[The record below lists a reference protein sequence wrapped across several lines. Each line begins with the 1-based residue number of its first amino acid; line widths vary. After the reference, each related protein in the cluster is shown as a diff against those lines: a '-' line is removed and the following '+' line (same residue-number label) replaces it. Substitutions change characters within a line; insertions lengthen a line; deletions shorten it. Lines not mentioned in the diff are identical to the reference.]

1 MNCRDIENNL
11 PAYLENLLS
20 QEEKRK
26 VREHL
31 ISCRRCSKTLED
43 LNQVEA
49 LLQDLDEVA
58 PPPWLKQKIMARV
71 REEAPPEKGFFR
83 KLFSP
88 LYFKIPLSTVALLL
102 MSVLAFYVYRGQ
114 EPELQKEG
122 INIALPP
129 PVQQQ
134 RIEKQEPPRTASSG
148 TVPSQAASSL
158 TASPRTAPSRPVSS
172 QSSLPREMP
181 PPRESKSR
189 EQFKSERE
197 KPAEQAVLALKK
209 DVPPKR
215 EGETG
220 KGKGPC
226 ATGQTDSAG
235 LQGETVNDARLTA
248 PWKDSAVSLRE
259 AEKAPGCAA
268 PQPALSGAHA
278 RSKAGSREGKA
289 ESAVT
294 AAPFQER
301 DSNMPVSEI
310 LGLLRQF
317 DASKIDRRTV
327 GEREILTAELPQP
340 QVIPL
345 LQKLETRGLSGK
357 NVSIGAADA
366 QKGIVKIR
374 IEIFKKP

>member
-71 REEAPPEKGFFR
+71 REEAQPAKGFFR

-102 MSVLAFYVYRGQ
+102 ISVLAFYVYRGQ

-148 TVPSQAASSL
+148 TVPSQSACSRRLLPGRPLRDRSHPNRPCHGKC
-158 TASPRTAPSRPVSS
+158 PRP
-172 QSSLPREMP
+172 
-181 PPRESKSR
+181 
-189 EQFKSERE
+189 
-197 KPAEQAVLALKK
+197 
-209 DVPPKR
+209 
-215 EGETG
+215 G
-220 KGKGPC
+220 K
-226 ATGQTDSAG
+226 A
-235 LQGETVNDARLTA
+235 
-248 PWKDSAVSLRE
+248 
-259 AEKAPGCAA
+259 
-268 PQPALSGAHA
+268 
-278 RSKAGSREGKA
+278 KAGKS
-289 ESAVT
+289 
-294 AAPFQER
+294 
-301 DSNMPVSEI
+301 SNPK
-310 LGLLRQF
+310 GQNWQN
-317 DASKIDRRTV
+317 RRF
-327 GEREILTAELPQP
+327 LP
-340 QVIPL
+340 
-345 LQKLETRGLSGK
+345 
-357 NVSIGAADA
+357 
-366 QKGIVKIR
+366 
-374 IEIFKKP
+374 